1 MLSCEVR
8 RDSFKIVADVICR
21 KGTSEMP
28 SNVASEFPVPTTK
41 QDAREETFPT
51 KSVECDDGVD
61 VLEETLQLRGMRRI
75 NVV

>member
-1 MLSCEVR
+1 VS
-8 RDSFKIVADVICR
+8 
-21 KGTSEMP
+21 G
-28 SNVASEFPVPTTK
+28 NVASEFPVPTTK